1 MGQRIL
7 IFKLFFFFFFVLFF
21 NQNVQAIKLIEGK
34 AKVIDGDT
42 INIENNKIRL
52 YGIDAPEKD
61 QTCRY
66 EDLEWNCGIKSKIF
80 LTELIDNKNLYCEVN
95 DIDRYKRYVA
105 ICFLNNLNLNKT
117 MVRSGWSIA
126 YRYYSTQYIKDEEIA
141 KKNKLGI
148 WKGEFEEPYIFR
160 KNKK

>member
-95 DIDRYKRYVA
+95 DIDR
-105 ICFLNNLNLNKT
+105 
-117 MVRSGWSIA
+117 
-126 YRYYSTQYIKDEEIA
+126 
-141 KKNKLGI
+141 
-148 WKGEFEEPYIFR
+148 
-160 KNKK
+160 